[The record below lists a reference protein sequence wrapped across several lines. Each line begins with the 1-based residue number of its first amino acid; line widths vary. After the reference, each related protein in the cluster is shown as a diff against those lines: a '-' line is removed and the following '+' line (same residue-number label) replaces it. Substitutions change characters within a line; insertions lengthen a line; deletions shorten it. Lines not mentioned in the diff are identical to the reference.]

1 LLREKCGVFGVK
13 CAGNKGAFVPLYW
26 GLVAQNHR
34 GHESYGFLTY
44 SEGFKRYV
52 DLGLVPRIEKE
63 ELIRW
68 NILLPGGVGIA
79 HVRYGTSGRRDVYSH
94 LKDAQPMV
102 VANGKAKLG
111 VAFNG
116 NLVNIGWLREIVS
129 KTNMK
134 LKTYSDTELLS
145 RYLAGNMGGSTA
157 EGIVRCMNDIEG
169 AYSVLGLKSDG
180 ELFAFRDPLGIRPL
194 CLGASRDGAVT
205 AVSSE
210 TVGLDINDLDVIGDV
225 EPGEAVIFSKDSV
238 ERQRLVKCNRRA
250 FCGFEFSYFA
260 RPDSII
266 NGRTVYSVREEFGR
280 NLGRRY
286 QEIVR
291 DADVIISIPETADD
305 AAYGLHEETGLRWE
319 RALRRHR
326 YVTQRAFILESDD
339 RTTTIDRKI
348 NVVNGSLRGKRVIV
362 VEDSI
367 VRGDTTKTIIKKLR
381 ERGAEKV
388 YMFVT
393 FPRITHPCFYGIDM
407 ATFTELIGFSHDER
421 GIAKQIGADAVC
433 FQSIDDY
440 VRATGMQGKDLCM
453 ACACGKYPTELA
465 QKIADRSRTSVSLD
479 RNRVYEKANLN
490 LET

>member
-1 LLREKCGVFGVK
+1 MLKEKCGVFGVR
-13 CAGNKGAFVPLYW
+13 CAGDEGAFVPLYW

-34 GHESYGFLTY
+34 GHESYGFLTH
-44 SEGFKRYV
+44 SEGLRRYV

-68 NILLPGGVGIA
+68 NILLPGNIGIS

-102 VANGKAKLG
+102 VSQGKSKLG

-116 NLVNIGWLREIVS
+116 NLVNIGWLREIIS
-129 KTNMK
+129 KSKAK
-134 LKTYSDTELLS
+134 LKTNSDTELLS
-145 RYLAGNMGGSTA
+145 RYLIGNMEGGTL
-157 EGIVRCMNDIEG
+157 EGIERCMRDIEG
-169 AYSVLGLKSDG
+169 AFSVLGLKSDG

-194 CLGASRDGAVT
+194 CIGGSRDGAVT

-210 TVGLDINDLDVIGDV
+210 TVGLDINGLDLIGDI
-225 EPGEAVIFSKDSV
+225 EPGEAVIFSKDKV
-238 ERQRLVKCNRRA
+238 ERQRLVRCDKRA

-266 NGRTVYSVREEFGR
+266 NGRTVYGVREEFGR
-280 NLGRRY
+280 NLGKRY
-286 QEIVR
+286 KDIVK
-291 DADVIISIPETADD
+291 DADLIISIPETADD
-305 AAYGLHEETGLRWE
+305 AAYGLHEETGIRWE

-326 YVTQRAFILESDD
+326 YVTHRAFILESDD

-407 ATFTELIGFSHDER
+407 ATFTELIGFSYDEE
-421 GIAKQIGADAVC
+421 GIAKEIGADAVC
-433 FQSIDDY
+433 YQSMEDY
-440 VRATGMQGKDLCM
+440 VAATGMQRKDLCM
-453 ACACGKYPTELA
+453 ACTCGKYPTELA
-465 QKIADRSRTSVSLD
+465 QKIADKARTLVSPD

-490 LET
+490 LEA